1 MLRTF
6 LNICTITLI
15 ERSLSW
21 LIFYFIFFQMK
32 TLLTCACISMVM
44 KNVIRDILLEPAARN
59 HYLFHYILSGTGTL
73 LADDTKGITQNY
85 QIRSGQGFMIFPGQV
100 TTYIADSNVPWEYL
114 WVEFDGLRIT
124 EALSM
129 TDFSKNKPVYHPHNK
144 ELRDKLADELM
155 YISHHPKESPF
166 HLIGHLYLFLDYLI
180 QSAHSTQLLSNNK
193 MSDYY
198 IKEAIN
204 YIEQNFQN
212 NITIEDVASVC
223 GINRSYLGKIFKK
236 NTGQSPQEFLMNY
249 RMVKAAELLK
259 LTSLSIADIGSAI
272 GYENQLHFS
281 RAFKNIYGVSPR
293 EWRNQHK

>member
-1 MLRTF
+1 
-6 LNICTITLI
+6 
-15 ERSLSW
+15 
-21 LIFYFIFFQMK
+21 
-32 TLLTCACISMVM
+32 
-44 KNVIRDILLEPAARN
+44 
-59 HYLFHYILSGTGTL
+59 
-73 LADDTKGITQNY
+73 
-85 QIRSGQGFMIFPGQV
+85 
-100 TTYIADSNVPWEYL
+100 
-114 WVEFDGLRIT
+114 
-124 EALSM
+124 
-129 TDFSKNKPVYHPHNK
+129 
-144 ELRDKLADELM
+144 M